1 MKFIYIIIFIF
12 FASLLSA
19 QEKKSV
25 ETLFISEPLVID
37 GVTNEAVYSLSEPAK
52 DFVQLQPYNG
62 RPSMQP
68 SEVHIFYDQN
78 AIYVGAI
85 LYDSSPD
92 SIFNFLSERDNI
104 GMSDYFG
111 IYFDPYNQ
119 GQLAYGFFITPAGV
133 QTDLKAVKGDW
144 DSEDSNW
151 NAVWQSKTR
160 VNDRGWVAEMRI
172 PYSALRFPENG
183 GGTWGLNMFRN
194 IRRYS
199 SNNSWNHIDFQVSGI
214 IHQEGQMTG
223 IINLKPP
230 TRLSISPF
238 SAIYTQTQ
246 SGKSS
251 PELKYKGGM
260 DVKYGINESFTLD
273 MMLIPDFGQIQS
285 DDKHLNLTPYE
296 TFYSEKRQFF
306 TEGTELFDR
315 GNIFYSRRIGASPK
329 FSGRINEELS
339 ENEIVGYNPTETQL
353 LNATKISGR
362 TEKGWGLG
370 FLNSISLPSHAIL
383 NDTVTGGK
391 RKVLLQPLTNY
402 NVSAIDKTLKNNSYI
417 SLVNSSVIMAGD
429 PFSANVTATDFQ
441 LRNKAKSI
449 AIKGKA
455 GLSIRNEVEKE
466 VGYYSTLGIEKN
478 SGKLHFGISQRIYS
492 DMFNPNDL
500 GYLQRNDE
508 FSTSSYLFY
517 TIREPF
523 WIFRETHNYLTL
535 DHNRMYRNLAFSGN
549 GLFLNSFSVFKN
561 NYCALINM
569 WLTGNKYDFYE
580 PRVADRFYLEPHYFR
595 YELGLFTD
603 QRKALFGNIRI
614 KGMNPGH
621 ADRYSTGI
629 STGAGLRLGKKF
641 QLFYGT
647 DINHERN
654 NRGFAGFNGSA
665 DSIIFARRDIK
676 GIENSFS
683 AAFTFNNKS
692 GVNLRV
698 RHYWSVSTNKEYYNL
713 NEEGKL
719 DADPL
724 YSENHDINYNLFNID
739 LLYRWVFAPGS
750 ELTVAW
756 KNSVFE
762 NCNSVCKR
770 YSENLRNILKTE
782 QSNSFSLKILYY
794 IDYNNLK
801 KNDHQRT

>member
-1 MKFIYIIIFIF
+1 MKLIYSFLALVCSCI
-12 FASLLSA
+12 LSA

-25 ETLFISEPLVID
+25 ETLFITVPLVID
-37 GVTNEAVYSLSEPAK
+37 GVADEPVYLLSESAK

-68 SEVHIFYDQN
+68 SEVHIFYDQT
-78 AIYVGAI
+78 AIYVGAK

-119 GQLAYGFFITPAGV
+119 GQVAYGFFITPAGV

-144 DSEDSNW
+144 DSEDPNW
-151 NAVWQSKTR
+151 NAVWQSKAM
-160 VNDRGWVAEMRI
+160 VNDKGWVVEMRI

-199 SNNSWNHIDFQVSGI
+199 SNNSWNHIDLKVSGI

-223 IINLKPP
+223 LKDLKPP
-230 TRLSISPF
+230 VRLSLSPF

-246 SGKSS
+246 SGNST

-260 DVKYGINESFTLD
+260 DIKYGINESFTLD

-285 DDKHLNLTPYE
+285 DDKQLNLSPYE
-296 TFYSEKRQFF
+296 LFYSEKRQFF
-306 TEGTELFDR
+306 TEGTELFER

-329 FSGRINEELS
+329 FSGRITEELS
-339 ENEIVGYNPTETQL
+339 ENETVGYNPTETQL
-353 LNATKISGR
+353 LNASKISGR
-362 TEKGWGLG
+362 TENGWGLG
-370 FLNSISLPSHAIL
+370 FLNSISLPSYSIL
-383 NDTVTGGK
+383 NDTLTGEK
-391 RKVLLQPLTNY
+391 RNVQIQPLTNY
-402 NVSAIDKTLKNNSYI
+402 NVSAIDRSLKNNSYI
-417 SLVNSSVIMAGD
+417 SLVNTNVIMAGD
-429 PFSANVTATDFQ
+429 PFKANVTATDFQ
-441 LRNKAKSI
+441 LRNKAKTI
-449 AIKGKA
+449 AIKGK
-455 GLSIRNEVEKE
+455 GGISIRNENEKE

-492 DMFNPNDL
+492 DKFNPNDL
-500 GYLQRNDE
+500 GYLQRNNE
-508 FSTSSYLFY
+508 FSTNSYLFY

-523 WIFRETHNYLTL
+523 WIFRETHNYLTW
-535 DHNRMYRNLAFSGN
+535 DHNRMYRNLTFSGN

-561 NYCALINM
+561 NYCTLINM

-580 PRVADRFYLEPHYFR
+580 PRVADRFYLEPHNFR
-595 YELGLFTD
+595 YEFGLFTD
-603 QRKALFGNIRI
+603 SRKPLFGNIRI
-614 KGMNPGH
+614 KGMNLDH
-621 ADRYSTGI
+621 SDRYSTGI
-629 STGAGLRLGKKF
+629 SLGGGLRLGKKF

-647 DINHERN
+647 DINNERN
-654 NRGFAGFNGSA
+654 NRGFAGFKGSV
-665 DSIIFARRDIK
+665 DTIIFARRDIET
-676 GIENSFS
+676 IENSIS

-698 RHYWSVSTNKEYYNL
+698 RHYWSGATYREYFNL
-713 NEEGKL
+713 NPEGKL
-719 DADPL
+719 DPEPL
-724 YSENHDINYNLFNID
+724 YSGNHDTNFNLFNID

-756 KNSVFE
+756 KNSVF
-762 NCNSVCKR
+762 CNQNTILKR
-770 YSENLRNILKTE
+770 YSENLRNILKSD
-782 QSNSFSLKILYY
+782 QSNSFSLKVLYY
-794 IDYNNLK
+794 IDYNNLRK
-801 KNDHQRT
+801 K